1 MQRPQKRTT
10 VLAALA
16 ALAVAGVAGVAL
28 AGNPAQAEAPSP
40 APSASSSAAAGKP
53 DRQADRAQRQ
63 DELAGALAT
72 ELGIDKAKVAAALV
86 KVQAERQKSATA
98 ERTAQLKTRLDEA
111 VKAGKITAEQEAAI
125 LKAAEAGVLTH
136 GGPGGPGGG
145 GHGRHGGFG
154 R

>member
-1 MQRPQKRTT
+1 LQRPQKRTT